1 MAALIPAII
10 KFLMSKGGGRG
21 GGGGSSAQSA
31 YNKHLSSMNKAYA
44 GSKTPL
50 VDPYEPEGGS
60 PMGTAL
66 DSAGKIIAARK

>member
-10 KFLMSKGGGRG
+10 KFLMSRGG

-31 YNKHLSSMNKAYA
+31 YNKHLSNMNKAYA

-50 VDPYEPEGGS
+50 IDPYETTDES
-60 PMGTAL
+60 PMSTAL
-66 DSAGKIIAARK
+66 DSAGKIIQGRK

>member
-10 KFLMSKGGGRG
+10 KFLMSRGGGR

-31 YNKHLSSMNKAYA
+31 YNKHLSNMNKAYA

-50 VDPYEPEGGS
+50 IDPYETPDGS

-66 DSAGKIIAARK
+66 DSAGKIIEGRK